1 VILVKQHQ
9 NQFIHVAWCSL
20 MDLCFSVDGYVLERT
35 NEIGYT
41 LECTKQSVLRSVD
54 DHEKEGSEFWI
65 DILLSFVTAA
75 LDDPKNEILILRRS
89 DGRRAGMLWMCRSKD
104 QYTCDDTG
112 YIMGIFV
119 EPELRG
125 NGLGRA
131 LLKTAEDWC
140 SEKGLMS
147 VTLNVSPLNDALGLY
162 EKCGFR
168 ERSVV
173 MRKDLPGSRGSF
185 L

>member
-1 VILVKQHQ
+1 
-9 NQFIHVAWCSL
+9 
-20 MDLCFSVDGYVLERT
+20 MDLRFSVDGYVLERT
-35 NEIGYT
+35 NGIGYV

-54 DHEKEGSEFWI
+54 DHEREGSEFWM

-75 LDDPKNEILILRRS
+75 LDDPKNEIFVLKRS
-89 DGRRAGMLWMCRSKD
+89 DGHRSGMLWMCRSKD

-125 NGLGRA
+125 NGLGKA
-131 LLKTAEDWC
+131 LVKAAEDWC
-140 SEKGLMS
+140 SDKGLMS
-147 VTLNVSPLNDALGLY
+147 VTLNVSPLNDALAMY

-173 MRKDLPGSRGSF
+173 MRKDLPGSRGSS

>member
-1 VILVKQHQ
+1 
-9 NQFIHVAWCSL
+9 
-20 MDLCFSVDGYVLERT
+20 MDLRFPIEGYALERT
-35 NEIGYT
+35 QEIGYV

-54 DHEKEGSEFWI
+54 AHEKEGSEFWM
-65 DILLSFVTAA
+65 DILLGFVAAA
-75 LDDPKNEILILRRS
+75 LDDPMNEIFVLKRS
-89 DGRRAGMLWMCRSKD
+89 DGRRSGMLWMCRSKD

-125 NGLGRA
+125 KGLGRA
-131 LLKTAEDWC
+131 LLKAGEGWC

-147 VTLNVSPLNDALGLY
+147 MTLNVSPLNDALEMY
-162 EKCGFR
+162 KKCGFR

-173 MRKDLPGSRGSF
+173 MRKDLPGSRDSS